1 MTVNR
6 MTAHDPDDGLS
17 HWRELFDK
25 ADAEWAALMAKEDKK
40 RGVLPPGHRWQFK
53 RVRRGNG
60 WAQVE
65 VAVPIG
71 EADRMMNVQAQQ
83 KLVERITA
91 PLRALQEQMEIK
103 WGRGRLHKL
112 VSVDTAARFA
122 SAETKWHDAIAS
134 NDSEAITK
142 RTEVMMRG
150 WAALEREALEAG
162 ASPDMLPQVW
172 EGVLPTGK
180 SFYVVRMETER
191 PAAVAQYGLGV
202 WTLKEIGLVLHS
214 FDTDGFTQRMKDDF
228 GSELIQVGGE
238 PPF

>member
-1 MTVNR
+1 MTVTKAN
-6 MTAHDPDDGLS
+6 DGLS
-17 HWRELFDK
+17 HWRELFDA
-25 ADAEWAALMAKEDKK
+25 ADAEWAALMAKEDAK

-60 WAQVE
+60 WAQIE

-71 EADRMMNVQAQQ
+71 EAHKMINVQAQQ
-83 KLVERITA
+83 QLIERITA
-91 PLRALQEQMEIK
+91 PLRAAQEQMEIK
-103 WGRGRLHKL
+103 WGRGRLHQL
-112 VSVDTAARFA
+112 VSVATAARFA
-122 SAETKWHDAIAS
+122 SAEARWHDAIAS
-134 NDSEAITK
+134 NDSEAITL
-142 RTEVMMRG
+142 RTAVLMRG

-162 ASPDMLPQVW
+162 ASPDALPQVW

-191 PAAVAQYGLGV
+191 PQAVARYGLGV
-202 WTLKEIGLVLHS
+202 WTLKEIGRMLHS
-214 FDTDGFTQRMKDDF
+214 FDTDGFTQLMKDEF